1 MRQIKPPK
9 LTRPQFKRPQMKRP
23 QLKRPQMKGPDVK
36 VPGFVSDIYRDLR
49 DRHLLLPAVALLIAL
64 VAVPILLSKS
74 SEPVAPADAIVSSG
88 GHSSSELTAAVV
100 GDDTV
105 SVRNYR
111 KRLAKLKSKNPF
123 KPVFALP
130 KKTSNDATST
140 SGSTDSTSTD
150 GASPTAPSSS
160 TGTTPATTGTPTDT
174 TVPADT
180 TGAPPSDTGGTT
192 DGQSGGNGGHHGQNQ
207 PSNQD
212 VEVVD
217 HLVTRRV
224 DLTIGL
230 QGDPKLLENVKPMT
244 ILPDAQTP
252 VVAYLGTDEKGKRA
266 AFVVARD
273 ATMVDGTG
281 ACVPSPEDCLYI
293 TLQKGETSTL
303 SFGPDGQTYELRLLA
318 IRDVELKSE

>member
-1 MRQIKPPK
+1 
-9 LTRPQFKRPQMKRP
+9 
-23 QLKRPQMKGPDVK
+23 MKGPDVK

-49 DRHLLLPAVALLIAL
+49 DRHLLLPAAALLVAL

-74 SEPVAPADAIVSSG
+74 SEPVAPAAAIVSSG

-130 KKTSNDATST
+130 KKNGNEATST
-140 SGSTDSTSTD
+140 SGSTDPTSTG
-150 GASPTAPSSS
+150 GATTTTPSSS
-160 TGTTPATTGTPTDT
+160 VVTPTTGTPDDT
-174 TVPADT
+174 TVPTDT
-180 TGAPPSDTGGTT
+180 TGSDTGTDTGGTT
-192 DGQSGGNGGHHGQNQ
+192 DGQSGGNGNHHGQNQ

-266 AFVVARD
+266 SFVVARD

-293 TLQKGETSTL
+293 TLEKGETATL